1 MTFSV
6 SERFFKIFC
15 IHRLQKHLPCTKLLL
30 AALCQRHLTS
40 VPFLLQKTV
49 SAQRERVSGYQVK
62 IVECLE
68 KSSRVAC
75 RKKGTNRTHDLLSS
89 SFKWYSLT
97 GSLRFPAFATFPLFA
112 VILPPPKYSWITGNA
127 NGKRRSY
134 NAVLLKFPESLS

>member
-1 MTFSV
+1 MTCSV

-15 IHRLQKHLPCTKLLL
+15 IHRLQKHLPYTKPLL
-30 AALCQRHLTS
+30 AALCQRHLTL

-68 KSSRVAC
+68 KSSPVAC
-75 RKKGTNRTHDLLSS
+75 RKKGTNRNHDLLSS

-97 GSLRFPAFATFPLFA
+97 GSLVWFPAFATFPLFA
-112 VILPPPKYSWITGNA
+112 VFLPPLKYSWITGNA
-127 NGKRRSY
+127 NGKRSY